1 MKKLI
6 FTVIFMFFAANLYAG
21 EIAVIVNESGPLTQI
36 SEADIR
42 EIYLGNIRFIKG
54 VAVTPVHYTESSI
67 KDTFLSLI
75 IDMNS
80 REYRIYWT
88 KKIFQEGGS
97 IPVSQNGFEMII
109 LSVKKD
115 IAVIGYVPM
124 SELKETGGIKIIK
137 KIAAK

>member
-54 VAVTPVHYTESSI
+54 VAVTPLHYREGSI
-67 KDTFLSLI
+67 KDTFLSSI

-97 IPVSQNGFEMII
+97 IPVSQNSFGMII
-109 LSVKKD
+109 LTVKKD
-115 IAVIGYVPM
+115 MAVIGYVPI
-124 SELKETGGIKIIK
+124 SELKETEGIKIIK

>member
-6 FTVIFMFFAANLYAG
+6 FTVIFLLFAANLYAG
-21 EIAVIVNESGPLTQI
+21 EIAVIVNKAGPLTQI
-36 SEADIR
+36 SEVDIR

-54 VAVTPVHYTESSI
+54 MAVTPIHYKESSI
-67 KDTFLSLI
+67 KDIFLSSI

-80 REYRIYWT
+80 REYRVYWT

-97 IPVSQNGFEMII
+97 IPVSQNSFEMII
-109 LSVKKD
+109 LSVKKN
-115 IAVIGYVPM
+115 IAVIGYVPI
-124 SELKETGGIKIIK
+124 SELKETEGIKVIK

>member
-6 FTVIFMFFAANLYAG
+6 FTVLFMLFAANLYAG
-21 EIAVIVNESGPLTQI
+21 EIAVIVNGAGPLTQI

-54 VAVTPVHYTESSI
+54 VAVTPLHYREGSI

>member
-1 MKKLI
+1 M
-6 FTVIFMFFAANLYAG
+6 
-21 EIAVIVNESGPLTQI
+21 IVNGAGPLTQI

>member
-6 FTVIFMFFAANLYAG
+6 FTVLFMFFAANLYAG

-80 REYRIYWT
+80 REYRVYWT

-97 IPVSQNGFEMII
+97 IPVSQNSFGMII
-109 LSVKKD
+109 LTVKKD
-115 IAVIGYVPM
+115 MAVIGYVPI
-124 SELKETGGIKIIK
+124 SELKETEGIKIIK

>member
-1 MKKLI
+1 
-6 FTVIFMFFAANLYAG
+6 MFFAANLYAG

-54 VAVTPVHYTESSI
+54 VAVTPLHYREGSI
-67 KDTFLSLI
+67 KDTFLSSI

-80 REYRIYWT
+80 REYRVYWT

-97 IPVSQNGFEMII
+97 IPVSQNSFGMII
-109 LSVKKD
+109 LTVKKD
-115 IAVIGYVPM
+115 MAVIGYVPI
-124 SELKETGGIKIIK
+124 SELKETEGIKIIK

>member
-54 VAVTPVHYTESSI
+54 VAVTPLHYREGSI
-67 KDTFLSLI
+67 KDTFLSSI

-80 REYRIYWT
+80 REYRVYWT

-97 IPVSQNGFEMII
+97 IPVSQNSFGMII
-109 LSVKKD
+109 LTVKKD
-115 IAVIGYVPM
+115 MAVIGYVPI
-124 SELKETGGIKIIK
+124 SELKETEGIKIIK